1 MLPATMPLLLTLLLA
16 PVTGCSEK
24 ANKFGSD
31 DDPLTSGPSDI
42 AHAVCPRAYECCM
55 AAELMGNDLAGTDV
69 ASCEQKTTD
78 SFRAHFD
85 SIRRSR
91 DQGRVVFEDAKLIA
105 CLAHIR
111 GATCEALNTTNHLT
125 GVEGCE
131 SFVQPL
137 VMPGAACS
145 FDWECQRGRCVEAA
159 SGDATSA
166 GSGRVCRADARA
178 GESCAA
184 TLPCEAGLIC
194 DGATTTCVA
203 LLANGAACGNGLQ
216 CKSGRCAPAASG
228 AGAGTCEPRPADSC
242 FYATACAYGGARQ
255 GALSG
260 LILVTSLVF
269 LGASRR
275 RRRA

>member
-1 MLPATMPLLLTLLLA
+1 MLPATIPLALALLLA
-16 PVTGCSEK
+16 PVTGCADKPS
-24 ANKFGSD
+24 KFGSD
-31 DDPLTSGPSDI
+31 DDALTRGPSDI
-42 AHAVCPRAYECCM
+42 ARAVCPRAYECCL
-55 AAELMGNDLAGTDV
+55 ASELMGNKQAGTDV
-69 ASCEQKTTD
+69 ASCERKTTD
-78 SFRAHFD
+78 SFRGHFD

-91 DQGRVVFEDAKLIA
+91 DQGRVVFEDAKLTA

-125 GVEGCE
+125 GVEGCD

-137 VMPGAACS
+137 VLPGATCS

-159 SGDATSA
+159 GGDATA
-166 GSGRVCRADARA
+166 TGGHVCRADARA
-178 GESCAA
+178 GESCA

-194 DGATTTCVA
+194 EGATTTCVA
-203 LLANGAACGNGLQ
+203 LVANGGACSNGLQ

-242 FYATACAYGGARQ
+242 FYASACAYGGARQ

-269 LGASRR
+269 LGVSSRR